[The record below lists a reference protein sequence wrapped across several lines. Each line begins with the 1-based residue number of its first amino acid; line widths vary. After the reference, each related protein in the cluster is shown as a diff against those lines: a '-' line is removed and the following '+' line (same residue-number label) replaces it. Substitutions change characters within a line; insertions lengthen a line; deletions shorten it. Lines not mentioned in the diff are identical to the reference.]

1 MGRATRPAS
10 AEKPEAAPYPSIER
24 RWADAETPPARPVIT
39 LRQDVT
45 VSVHSEYSRS
55 PEAMIPAPKAQSRQG
70 RDAAA
75 DALSSR
81 DSPKGLEADAEADH
95 PSSRAM
101 LAGFPNWVAALAGK
115 RVQEAPALIQGACG
129 TDSKA
134 DSEVP
139 RNDVARSRASAMR
152 LTPISLLHEGALLQV
167 SGRTPVYARVDN
179 TLSSNKTLSSGCEEG
194 LLDVCRSDCDGRGV
208 EEDRAEAE
216 GLLTVPALD
225 VLRKRFPGSPDP
237 VAEWKPPRPCWR
249 AMLPE
254 LEVLQFELA
263 VLRRTGGKIVLYGHD
278 DMDGITGVYVGR
290 SMLTKLGF
298 EVVPII
304 PDRAVEDY
312 GLLPSRMDGI
322 LQKGDLLL
330 TVDSGCSAVEGVE
343 WALTRGARVVITDH
357 HTLNPPLPR
366 SHGLIDPQAIGFP
379 GTVLAGC
386 GVLYAALAELF
397 PSVSED
403 PALFTAVALG
413 TVSDRVP
420 LLAGNRY
427 LLERF
432 RTVERGDL
440 SEGLGVILDAWP
452 NSGCWCACSV
462 RQQITS
468 VVGKGLNSGIGR
480 LLDLMVSDDGA
491 WSRAVWQ
498 EMVAVSDSRSQQM
511 SEVLSRAM
519 NEKDPEAD
527 AFGMVLVHLAG
538 IPPGMGGTI
547 ASKLTRIFRRGS
559 IVVTSRPDGTLI
571 GEARSLGDWDMAS
584 LLTGMKDVFRSAGGH
599 AKAAGFN
606 TDIMAWPDLR
616 RRLVSRLSTSRSKP
630 VPEPHV
636 DLELPSLPQ
645 AQDLACLAP
654 FGPDFPPP
662 AVKVGGMRYLLQ
674 LGPNGPGW
682 CITEDSGE

>member
-1 MGRATRPAS
+1 M
-10 AEKPEAAPYPSIER
+10 
-24 RWADAETPPARPVIT
+24 
-39 LRQDVT
+39 
-45 VSVHSEYSRS
+45 VHSEYSPS
-55 PEAMIPAPKAQSRQG
+55 PEAMIPAPKAQLRQG

-81 DSPKGLEADAEADH
+81 DSPKGLEADAETDN
-95 PSSRAM
+95 PSRRAM

-139 RNDVARSRASAMR
+139 RNNDARSRAIAIR
-152 LTPISLLHEGALLQV
+152 LTPISLLHEGTLLQV
-167 SGRTPVYARVDN
+167 PGRTPDRTRVDN
-179 TLSSNKTLSSGCEEG
+179 TPSSRETLSNACEEG
-194 LLDVCRSDCDGRGV
+194 LLDDCRNDYDGRGV
-208 EEDRAEAE
+208 EENGAGTE
-216 GLLTVPALD
+216 GLLTVQALD

-237 VAEWKPPRPCWR
+237 VAEWKPPKPCWR

-263 VLRRTGGKIVLYGHD
+263 ALRHRGGKIVLYGHD
-278 DMDGITGVYVGR
+278 DMDGITGIYVGKT
-290 SMLTKLGF
+290 MLGKLGF

-330 TVDSGCSAVEGVE
+330 TVDAGCSAVEGVE
-343 WALTRGARVVITDH
+343 WALARGARVVITDH

-366 SHGLIDPQAIGFP
+366 AHGLIDPQAIGFP

-397 PSVSED
+397 PSISDD
-403 PALFTAVALG
+403 PSLFTAVALG
-413 TVSDRVP
+413 TISDRVP
-420 LLAGNRY
+420 LLAANRY
-427 LLERF
+427 LLDRF
-432 RTVERGDL
+432 STVERSDL
-440 SEGLGVILDAWP
+440 SEGLGVIIDAWP
-452 NSGCWCACSV
+452 NRGGCWCACAV

-480 LLDLMVSDDGA
+480 LLDLMESDDA
-491 WSRAVWQ
+491 EWSRAVWQ
-498 EMVAVSDSRSQQM
+498 EMTAVSDARSQQI
-511 SEVLSRAM
+511 SEMLSRAM

-527 AFGMVLVHLAG
+527 AFGMVLVHMEG
-538 IPPGMGGTI
+538 IPSGMGGTI
-547 ASKLTRIFRRGS
+547 ASKLSRIFRRGA

-584 LLTGMKDVFRSAGGH
+584 FLTGMKDVFRSAGGH

-606 TDIMAWPDLR
+606 TDIMPWPDLR
-616 RRLVSRLSTSRSKP
+616 RRLISRLSTQRSKP

-674 LGPNGPGW
+674 LGPSGPGW